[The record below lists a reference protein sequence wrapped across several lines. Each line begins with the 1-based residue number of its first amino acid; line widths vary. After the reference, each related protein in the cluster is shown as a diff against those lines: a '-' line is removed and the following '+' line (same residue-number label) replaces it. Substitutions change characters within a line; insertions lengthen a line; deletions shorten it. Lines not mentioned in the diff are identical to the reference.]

1 MRTSL
6 RRLWYNTAM
15 DVKTTDKKP
24 EKPKKT
30 EAEKAQMYA
39 YLHRKYGYKFKRRTF
54 TDKNDSHE
62 EPSVEKSEKHDK
74 SEKKEKKP
82 MEVSKYASIA
92 LTGIVGQEKKAQT
105 QEKTIAPEV
114 ASYPSNADLRRMY
127 DIIQADA
134 KLTNKLSGLG
144 FGESGD
150 AYRKAALKLQ
160 ILELMTVLRSGKNI
174 RNSIVHKPGYVP
186 SESSAKRAI
195 IEYGN
200 ADKAL
205 TAYLNSRLSRT

>member
-1 MRTSL
+1 
-6 RRLWYNTAM
+6 M
-15 DVKTTDKKP
+15 DDKATTTDKKT
-24 EKPKKT
+24 EKT

-39 YLHRKYGYKFKRRTF
+39 YLRKKYGYRFRRRTF
-54 TDKNDSHE
+54 TDKNE
-62 EPSVEKSEKHDK
+62 GPSVAKSSEKPDKSYK

-82 MEVSKYASIA
+82 MEVSKYANIA
-92 LTGIVGQEKKAQT
+92 LTGIVEHEKKAQ
-105 QEKTIAPEV
+105 EKTIHPDA
-114 ASYPSNADLRRMY
+114 AAYPSNADLRRMY

-186 SESSAKRAI
+186 SEASANRAI
-195 IEYGN
+195 LEYGN

-205 TAYLNSRLSRT
+205 TNYLNSRLART

>member
-1 MRTSL
+1 
-6 RRLWYNTAM
+6 M

-24 EKPKKT
+24 EKPEKIEKT

-39 YLHRKYGYKFKRRTF
+39 YLRKKYGYRFRRRTF
-54 TDKNDSHE
+54 TDNHDNHE
-62 EPSVEKSEKHDK
+62 EPSVEKSEKSDK

-92 LTGIVGQEKKAQT
+92 LNGIVEHEKHEKHEKKAQA
-105 QEKTIAPEV
+105 QEKATPPEV
-114 ASYPSNADLRRMY
+114 AGYPSNADLRRMY

-195 IEYGN
+195 LEYGN

>member
-1 MRTSL
+1 MDSK
-6 RRLWYNTAM
+6 TA
-15 DVKTTDKKP
+15 DKKP
-24 EKPKKT
+24 EKPEKTEKT

-39 YLHRKYGYKFKRRTF
+39 YLRRKYGYRFRRRTF
-54 TDKNDSHE
+54 TDKSDNHE
-62 EPSVEKSEKHDK
+62 EPSVEKSEKPDK

-92 LTGIVGQEKKAQT
+92 LNGIVEHETHEKKAQA
-105 QEKTIAPEV
+105 QEKATPPEV
-114 ASYPSNADLRRMY
+114 AGYPSNADLRRMY

-195 IEYGN
+195 LEYGN

>member
-1 MRTSL
+1 
-6 RRLWYNTAM
+6 M
-15 DVKTTDKKP
+15 DSKTTDKKSEKTDKP
-24 EKPKKT
+24 EKT

-39 YLHRKYGYKFKRRTF
+39 YLRRKYGYRFKRRTF

-62 EPSVEKSEKHDK
+62 KPSVEKSERHDK

-92 LTGIVGQEKKAQT
+92 LTGIVGQEKKAQ
-105 QEKTIAPEV
+105 EKAITPEV
-114 ASYPSNADLRRMY
+114 AGYPSNADLRRMY

-195 IEYGN
+195 LEYGN

-205 TAYLNSRLSRT
+205 IAYLNSRLARAENTL